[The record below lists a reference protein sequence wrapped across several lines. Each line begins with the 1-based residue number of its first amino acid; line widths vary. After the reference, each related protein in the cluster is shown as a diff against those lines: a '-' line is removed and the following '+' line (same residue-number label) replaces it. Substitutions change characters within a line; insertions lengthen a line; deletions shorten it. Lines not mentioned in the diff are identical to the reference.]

1 MHKNRVMAS
10 TDVSRLTGVERG
22 ELVLETGLIYDGVT
36 PVRIRATKR
45 EGRFEFSD
53 GGGAVAAAG
62 VDPKGL
68 DFPDRIGIDEYE
80 VNVSRRGVV
89 WLPGFARSKHQWL
102 AQLPGLVAR
111 GSVALYEA
119 LLELEE

>member
-1 MHKNRVMAS
+1 MLKNRLMVS
-10 TDVSRLTGVERG
+10 TDVSRLTGLECG
-22 ELVLETGLIYDGVT
+22 ELVLETGLTYNGIT

-62 VDPKGL
+62 VDPKRL
-68 DFPDRIGIDEYE
+68 DFPDRVGIDKYA

-89 WLPGFARSKHQWL
+89 WLPGFARSKQQWL

-111 GSVALYEA
+111 GSLALHEA
-119 LLELEE
+119 LLELED